1 MKNIVK
7 VNKKRSFKKRTP
19 RESFHSI
26 KSPASDST
34 VVCDDTKTMDSI
46 QTITRNDKEDE
57 ILPPSESD
65 SMAKLRIMKMKN
77 KSVPPIFGAHGK
89 RQSSMLAQAPI
100 KQNSK
105 RINPTK
111 IISSHAVD
119 NNAAG
124 TLDSKETLRRVNS
137 GEAPTS
143 LQSLAKVGSVRL
155 SGSLA
160 SSRGL
165 TVKTVRHTVNRLCMW
180 YHPAH
185 TKAEWSLKGKNNWRK
200 D

>member
-1 MKNIVK
+1 
-7 VNKKRSFKKRTP
+7 
-19 RESFHSI
+19 
-26 KSPASDST
+26 
-34 VVCDDTKTMDSI
+34 
-46 QTITRNDKEDE
+46 
-57 ILPPSESD
+57 
-65 SMAKLRIMKMKN
+65 MAKLRIMKMKH
-77 KSVPPIFGAHGK
+77 KSVPPTFGSHGK

-111 IISSHAVD
+111 IISTKAGGGGS
-119 NNAAG
+119 NLAG
-124 TLDSKETLRRVNS
+124 TLESKETLRRVNS
-137 GEAPTS
+137 GEAPGS
-143 LQSLAKVGSVRL
+143 MQSLAKVGSVRL

-185 TKAEWSLKGKNNWRK
+185 TKADWSLKGKNNWRK